1 MSFRVSRE
9 SILSMRVE
17 QVAGPRTGVIKSRA
31 LSTTSSRVIGLSA
44 VPRTSRTQS
53 DSCVPSVNITSTIA
67 PRTPSIDAR
76 IREDIYFGALAE
88 DGWIF
93 HTRPVM
99 HGSEGDRFIEE
110 HDRDHMLHADI
121 GHVAVADGI
130 GLIGRNADY
139 DFADIIGRELAL
151 LEKACEGIERS
162 LNRRTDRPFFDVGA
176 GNLVAFAEFI
186 GECARVGFDDAIFAG
201 GKRLEEIVRTRKYV
215 GHSAPASVNQRGGHD
230 CAGCRFAAKQEGLLH
245 VLGVARPSADS

>member
-1 MSFRVSRE
+1 
-9 SILSMRVE
+9 MRVE
-17 QVAGPRTGVIKSRA
+17 QVAGPRTGAIRSRA

-53 DSCVPSVNITSTIA
+53 ESCVPSVNVSSTIA
-67 PRTPSIDAR
+67 SRRGRRAW
-76 IREDIYFGALAE
+76 IREHIHFGALAE

-99 HGSEGDRFIEE
+99 HGSEGDRFIEK

-130 GLIGRNADY
+130 GLIGGNADY

-151 LEKACEGIERS
+151 LEKAYEGIQRS

-201 GKRLEEIVRTRKYV
+201 GERFEEIVRTRKYI
-215 GHSAPASVNQRGGHD
+215 GHS
-230 CAGCRFAAKQEGLLH
+230 
-245 VLGVARPSADS
+245 